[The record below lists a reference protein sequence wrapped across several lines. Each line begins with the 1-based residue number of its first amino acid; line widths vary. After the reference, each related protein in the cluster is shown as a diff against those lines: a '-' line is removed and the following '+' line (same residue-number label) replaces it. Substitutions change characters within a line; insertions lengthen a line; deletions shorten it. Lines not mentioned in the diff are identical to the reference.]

1 MGMSIETREVADGA
15 VVSIAGELDVSV
27 VDAVQQTLEA
37 ALARRPQI
45 LRVDLA
51 QVRLLDSRVMAALW
65 LTYKAAAAQNTTL
78 VLCNPTEFV
87 THVLD
92 VAGLLTVLRVERD
105 HGGGAVT
112 G

>member
-1 MGMSIETREVADGA
+1 MEMLIETRDVADGA

-27 VDAVQQTLEA
+27 VDAIQQTLEA
-37 ALARRPQI
+37 ALARRPEV

-51 QVRLLDSRVMAALW
+51 KVRLLDSRVMAVLW
-65 LTYKAAAAQNTTL
+65 LIHKAAAAQNTTL
-78 VLCNPTEFV
+78 ILRNPTEFI

-92 VAGLLTVLRVERD
+92 VAGLLNVLPVERD
-105 HGGGAVT
+105 GGALS